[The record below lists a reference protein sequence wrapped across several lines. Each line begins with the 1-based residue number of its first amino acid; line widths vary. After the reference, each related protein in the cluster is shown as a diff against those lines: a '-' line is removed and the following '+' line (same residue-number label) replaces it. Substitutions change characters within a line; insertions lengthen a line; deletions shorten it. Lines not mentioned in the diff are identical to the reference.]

1 MYSKKEDGSIERYT
15 STAAASTTENEDES
29 STPMLIGIGVAVA
42 VLLAVVVGVMYYR
55 KAKNL
60 APIPTSP
67 SYGHKF
73 KFY

>member
-15 STAAASTTENEDES
+15 STAAAASTTEEEEES
-29 STPMLIGIGVAVA
+29 NTPMLIGIGVAVA
-42 VLLAVVVGVMYYR
+42 VLLAVAVGVMYYR

-60 APIPTSP
+60 APMPTSP
-67 SYGHKF
+67 SYEKF